1 LVLRK
6 TDEVKRS
13 FIAIFTIEVKMLK
26 KFFSYKGRIN
36 RLEYLCLLIFTF
48 LFSGILIIIFA
59 AQLIISDFIMVPV
72 TSYFI
77 DVALFFLQLS
87 ILILLFL
94 TVIKR
99 LRDINVS
106 LKWSILLIF
115 PFIFQETLSY
125 FPDNN
130 LTKAVLSISTIIS
143 FLFIVVII
151 YKRKYG

>member
-1 LVLRK
+1 
-6 TDEVKRS
+6 
-13 FIAIFTIEVKMLK
+13 MLK